1 MVNTFK
7 KMDNL
12 IRIASQGH
20 EMLQIRFQEIKK
32 ALKSGPFFI
41 FMVQNR
47 IRVSII

>member
-1 MVNTFK
+1 MVNIFEK
-7 KMDNL
+7 IVDL
-12 IRIASQGH
+12 IKIASQGH

-47 IRVSII
+47 IRGSII